1 MAKAIGYMKPDI
13 DPNMRLYV
21 PFNEGVGSIAKDYS
35 QYGNHAQLTDV
46 EWSPD
51 GFNGA
56 GKFNGSS
63 SYGDCGNNASLNTT
77 DAITIEAW
85 VKPNAFGTST
95 TTILKNQGSAPTR
108 FPFVIGS
115 WSDWG
120 NNWGAGFYDGSWHT
134 VDIGS
139 LISTEIWHYTIF
151 TYNGVNL
158 KIYVDGILK
167 DNLNYVGSLPVS
179 TGSLGIGA
187 FAGSD
192 RYFNGTIDNIRIYN
206 RALSAPQI
214 LADCYGVVCN

>member
-63 SYGDCGNNASLNTT
+63 SYGDCGNNASLNIT

-85 VKPNAFGTST
+85 VKTTSASLGEPVAKGDYRYLFYYHGDRAVKYMSFQVFLTNAGWTDSGKATLLLGDGNWHHIAGTFDGTQSKYYQDGALEQ
-95 TTILKNQGSAPTR
+95 TITR
-108 FPFVIGS
+108 AADTITSDDNPLTIGS
-115 WSDWG
+115 R
-120 NNWGAGFYDGSWHT
+120 YDGT
-134 VDIGS
+134 
-139 LISTEIWHYTIF
+139 
-151 TYNGVNL
+151 N
-158 KIYVDGILK
+158 
-167 DNLNYVGSLPVS
+167 P
-179 TGSLGIGA
+179 
-187 FAGSD
+187 
-192 RYFNGTIDNIRIYN
+192 FNGTIDNVRIYN

-214 LADCYGVVCN
+214 PADCYEVVCN